1 MFWTKNDREVA
12 LWLDLNKITAD
23 ILPSFLVAIH
33 VAEWIGEENKS
44 YNNNHDEK
52 LDQNDEPKRSP
63 QCHATESIHIKAVY
77 II

>member
-1 MFWTKNDREVA
+1 MCMFWTKKDREVA

-44 YNNNHDEK
+44 
-52 LDQNDEPKRSP
+52 
-63 QCHATESIHIKAVY
+63 
-77 II
+77 